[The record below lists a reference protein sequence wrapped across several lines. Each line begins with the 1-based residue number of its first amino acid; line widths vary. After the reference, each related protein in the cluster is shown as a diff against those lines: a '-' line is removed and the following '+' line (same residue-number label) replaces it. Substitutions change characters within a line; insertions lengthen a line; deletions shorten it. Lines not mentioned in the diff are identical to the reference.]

1 MGQGRRA
8 RLEAAYREAIYEV
21 DTASPPQLFRPG
33 VGVPAGTP
41 TFAFVT
47 AWDPGGAVR
56 DLAVNLAADAELV
69 AELRVRGL
77 SFVTGRARDV
87 DGGHL
92 EPSYAVFGI
101 GRDEAAGLA
110 RAYGQAAIGW
120 CDGGMFSVVWC
131 DEGAPGGGT

>member
-1 MGQGRRA
+1 MGRRA

-33 VGVPAGTP
+33 VAVPAGTA

-56 DLAVNLAADAELV
+56 DLAVNLACDARLV
-69 AELRVRGL
+69 AELQALGL
-77 SFVTGRARDV
+77 AFAAGRARDA
-87 DGGHL
+87 DGGHV

-101 GRDEAAGLA
+101 GRAEAVALA
-110 RAYGQAAIGW
+110 RRYGQAAIGW
-120 CDGGMFSVVWC
+120 CDGATFSVAWC
-131 DEGAPGGGT
+131 D